1 MFDFYRQALLSS
13 LKRII
18 LFISISYFCEFSH
31 FSVPAMYDLRGRKG
45 KARMIWKNMNET
57 CLHLF
62 SSCTGKKKTLRLD
75 FATVVDNYSDLVI
88 IL

>member
-31 FSVPAMYDLRGRKG
+31 FSVPAMYDLRERKG
-45 KARMIWKNMNET
+45 QGSNNMENMNET

-62 SSCTGKKKTLRLD
+62 SSCTGKKKSLRLD